1 MQEKTV
7 HSCRLKKIDCFF
19 ARIYGLIAI
28 TEGVF
33 FISWIPAYAGMTKD
47 YWIAWSPGTEPG
59 NDGNEKERCLLSV
72 GMTNGGNCEI
82 ATKVNYDNGCI
93 KN

>member
-1 MQEKTV
+1 
-7 HSCRLKKIDCFF
+7 
-19 ARIYGLIAI
+19 
-28 TEGVF
+28 
-33 FISWIPAYAGMTKD
+33 MTKD

-82 ATKVNYDNGCI
+82 ATKVNYDSGCI

>member
-19 ARIYGLIAI
+19 DRSCGFIAM

-47 YWIAWSPGTEPG
+47 YWITW
-59 NDGNEKERCLLSV
+59 
-72 GMTNGGNCEI
+72 
-82 ATKVNYDNGCI
+82 
-93 KN
+93 